1 VSTSSFTFA
10 STAVK
15 LYSSWT
21 AVATVSRVKTPFF
34 DVAMSA
40 VVVLYGLSLF
50 VALKVRL
57 LAVCCALLC
66 SARCA
71 SLCSALLCSALL
83 CSALLCS
90 ALLCSAR
97 CAVLCVPWDRSD
109 AHPCVLQGTEA
120 FTIIKASFTQK
131 SKAKTPTGA
140 DSKRKTK

>member
-1 VSTSSFTFA
+1 V
-10 STAVK
+10 
-15 LYSSWT
+15 
-21 AVATVSRVKTPFF
+21 
-34 DVAMSA
+34 
-40 VVVLYGLSLF
+40 
-50 VALKVRL
+50 
-57 LAVCCALLC
+57 LC
-66 SARCA
+66 SSVLCSLCFAL
-71 SLCSALLCSALL
+71 LCSALLCSALL

-131 SKAKTPTGA
+131 SKAKMPTGA

>member
-1 VSTSSFTFA
+1 VPSSF
-10 STAVK
+10 S
-15 LYSSWT
+15 
-21 AVATVSRVKTPFF
+21 TVSRCSLRSRY
-34 DVAMSA
+34 ACLQCA
-40 VVVLYGLSLF
+40 VLF
-50 VALKVRL
+50 
-57 LAVCCALLC
+57 CALLVVL
-66 SARCA
+66 R
-71 SLCSALLCSALL
+71 SALLCSALL